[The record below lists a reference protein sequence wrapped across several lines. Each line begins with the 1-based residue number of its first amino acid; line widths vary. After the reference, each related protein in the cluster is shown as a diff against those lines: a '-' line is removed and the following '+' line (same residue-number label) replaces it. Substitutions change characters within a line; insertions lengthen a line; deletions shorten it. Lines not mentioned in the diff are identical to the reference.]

1 MAWSH
6 SQRVEMFGET
16 FQQLCTIKLNK
27 TKYRKACKLAQ
38 ALATL
43 RKIREIITMDFGNE
57 VQLLP
62 YWKLSRL
69 AREAWGR
76 KKKCVLNL

>member
-1 MAWSH
+1 
-6 SQRVEMFGET
+6 
-16 FQQLCTIKLNK
+16 
-27 TKYRKACKLAQ
+27 
-38 ALATL
+38 
-43 RKIREIITMDFGNE
+43 MDFGNE

-76 KKKCVLNL
+76 KKKRVLNL

>member
-1 MAWSH
+1 MAQSGL
-6 SQRVEMFGET
+6 QKVEMFSWS

-38 ALATL
+38 ALST
-43 RKIREIITMDFGNE
+43 RKKIQEIITMDSGNE

-62 YWKLSRL
+62 Y
-69 AREAWGR
+69 
-76 KKKCVLNL
+76 